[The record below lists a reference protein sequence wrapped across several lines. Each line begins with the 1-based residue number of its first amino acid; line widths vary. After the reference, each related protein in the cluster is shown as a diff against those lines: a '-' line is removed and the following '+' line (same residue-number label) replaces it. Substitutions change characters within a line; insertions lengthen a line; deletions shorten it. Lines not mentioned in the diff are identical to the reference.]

1 MSHFLAE
8 RFTYL
13 YPGAP
18 RPALDR
24 VSLSLEEGGF
34 ALVTGPSGGGKST
47 LALALAGLVPSF
59 FGGTVGGRLL
69 FRGEPIE
76 RIDRRILHAE
86 IGVVLQD
93 PERQALMRR
102 VERELSFGPENLGI
116 PPAAA
121 RRRAEEIAERLGIQD
136 LLGARVD
143 ELSGGMRQR
152 VCLGAAMAAGAR
164 TLVLD
169 EPTSQLDPA
178 AAEDLLSLLS
188 RLRRDLGCTIV
199 LVEQRVERCLEAA
212 ERVIY
217 FDRGR
222 PRFDGAPPEFR
233 RWAAEA
239 APDYLPGSGAGA
251 PSARGARRVVPG
263 TPPPPRPI
271 LRLDRVAFAYRDGP
285 PVLDRV
291 SLELRAGEITALL
304 GPNGAGKSTLLKLA
318 CGLLRPSGGAV
329 LLDGGDP
336 ALMRNRERAAACGY
350 LTQNPGDFLFHD
362 TVEEEIGYTSRL
374 LGRAEDGDA
383 ARLLDA
389 WGLARLAGR
398 NPRELSAGERQC
410 VALGA
415 AMAACPPL
423 LLLDEPT
430 RGQDPLL
437 KRRLASMLEAAAA
450 RGAAVLLVTQ
460 DLGFAAGCAG
470 RVVLLSDGVVAAEG
484 PAGTVLAGAP
494 FDPPLA
500 GRLFRR
506 FAERAAAEAPV
517 P

>member
-1 MSHFLAE
+1 MSLFLAE
-8 RFTYL
+8 EFSYL
-13 YPGAP
+13 YPGAA

-47 LALALAGLVPSF
+47 LALALAGLVPGF

-76 RIDRRILHAE
+76 RIDRRLLHAE

-93 PERQALMRR
+93 PERQALMTR

-116 PPAAA
+116 PPASA
-121 RRRAEEIAERLGIQD
+121 RRRVREIAERLGISE
-136 LLGARVD
+136 LLDARVD

-188 RLRRDLGCTIV
+188 RLRRELGCTIV
-199 LVEQRVERCLEAA
+199 LVEQRLERCLGAA
-212 ERVIY
+212 ERVI
-217 FDRGR
+217 FLDRGR
-222 PRFDGAPPEFR
+222 PLFDGAPSGFR
-233 RWAAEA
+233 RWAADA
-239 APDYLPGSGAGA
+239 APAFLSVSGIRLPGAGEA
-251 PSARGARRVVPG
+251 HRIPPV
-263 TPPPPRPI
+263 PPPSPRPI
-271 LRLDRVAFAYRDGP
+271 LRLDRVTFAYRGGP
-285 PVLDRV
+285 RVLDRV
-291 SLELRAGEITALL
+291 SLEARAGEITALL

-336 ALMRNRERAAACGY
+336 ALMRNRERAAECGY

-362 TVEEEIGYTSRL
+362 TVEEEIGYTPRL
-374 LGRAEDGDA
+374 LGRGEDGGA

-410 VALGA
+410 VALGG
-415 AMAACPPL
+415 AMAACPRL

-450 RGAAVLLVTQ
+450 DGASVLLVTQ

-470 RVVLLSDGVVAAEG
+470 RVVVLSGGRVAAEG
-484 PAGTVLAGAP
+484 PACAVLAGSP
-494 FDPPLA
+494 FDPPQA

-506 FAERAAAEAPV
+506 FGERAAAKAPA